1 MLYYMIIQKNKIFNI
16 LPWTVFCLRYFL
28 LVATKCLIKSNV
40 QNEGSIFSS
49 CREGMRYEAAEYL
62 VFLVRREEISAG
74 AQLTL
79 SCDFSANPIF
89 GEALPNLSINIFF
102 SVNSLLK
109 FFHR

>member
-1 MLYYMIIQKNKIFNI
+1 
-16 LPWTVFCLRYFL
+16 
-28 LVATKCLIKSNV
+28 
-40 QNEGSIFSS
+40 
-49 CREGMRYEAAEYL
+49 MRFEAADCI
-62 VFLVRREEISAG
+62 VFLVRREEINAG

-109 FFHR
+109 FFHRYAQKFGPWVILDLVKLL